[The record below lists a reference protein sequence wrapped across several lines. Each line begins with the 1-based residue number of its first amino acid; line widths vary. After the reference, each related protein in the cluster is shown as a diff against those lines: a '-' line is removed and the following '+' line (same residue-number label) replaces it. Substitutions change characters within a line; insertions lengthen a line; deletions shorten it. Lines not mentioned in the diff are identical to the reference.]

1 MWDSVGG
8 CFKYALLTWLWLSKK
23 FWHYVFPKNYIWKHF
38 CDQLCSILHSNSCF
52 IVSLFFASFTDQLL
66 HIEFSLYSLNFLSY
80 IFFLHHALHPFSRC
94 HIIWIYLIYLI
105 LPLST
110 FSISFHISFHI
121 LFPCHPPFSL
131 TFDWVINHSVHLKEL
146 GALSHGLCDLEIL
159 AAFFTWLALWQRS
172 SHQPWPSE
180 VNTFLLATLLT
191 NFMHCRNAIIPWG
204 IRLFLMG
211 WIWLG
216 SVFYIKNIN
225 ILHSEKVILLTE
237 VLRNWIT

>member
-1 MWDSVGG
+1 MWDSVGS

-66 HIEFSLYSLNFLSY
+66 HIEFSLYYLNFLSY
-80 IFFLHHALHPFSRC
+80 IFFLHHALHPFLRC

-225 ILHSEKVILLTE
+225 ILHNEKVILLTE

>member
-1 MWDSVGG
+1 MINFVL
-8 CFKYALLTWLWLSKK
+8 Y
-23 FWHYVFPKNYIWKHF
+23 
-38 CDQLCSILHSNSCF
+38 F
-52 IVSLFFASFTDQLL
+52 IVIHVSLF
-66 HIEFSLYSLNFLSY
+66 HFSLLPSQTSFCTLNFLYS
-80 IFFLHHALHPFSRC
+80 IWIFSHIFFFLHHALHPFLRC

>member
-1 MWDSVGG
+1 MWDSVGS

-225 ILHSEKVILLTE
+225 ILQNEKVILLTE

>member
-1 MWDSVGG
+1 MFH
-8 CFKYALLTWLWLSKK
+8 CFT
-23 FWHYVFPKNYIWKHF
+23 F
-38 CDQLCSILHSNSCF
+38 LCFLHRPAFAHWIFSILF
-52 IVSLFFASFTDQLL
+52 
-66 HIEFSLYSLNFLSY
+66 EFSLIYF
-80 IFFLHHALHPFSRC
+80 FFLHHALHPFSRC

-225 ILHSEKVILLTE
+225 ILHNEKVILLTE

>member
-1 MWDSVGG
+1 MWDSVGS

-180 VNTFLLATLLT
+180 VNTFLLAILLT

-225 ILHSEKVILLTE
+225 ILQNEKVILLTE